1 MADAPA
7 AVKGGDLPEVVPG
20 LGEAGGEGAGVPEVH
35 RREGQGLDWSA
46 VVRLIFEKH
55 GRDHQVAT
63 VWHPEAQ
70 GETLETKLGNVRVL
84 QGPAQYQLTTG
95 EKIEI

>member
-1 MADAPA
+1 
-7 AVKGGDLPEVVPG
+7 
-20 LGEAGGEGAGVPEVH
+20 
-35 RREGQGLDWSA
+35 
-46 VVRLIFEKH
+46 
-55 GRDHQVAT
+55 VAT

>member
-1 MADAPA
+1 MSDIEPPKRRGRRPKFNAEETP
-7 AVKGGDLPEVVPG
+7 VETLSPESV
-20 LGEAGGEGAGVPEVH
+20 LN
-35 RREGQGLDWSA
+35 WSA

-70 GETLETKLGNVRVL
+70 GETLETKLGNVRVM